1 MNGIEI
7 GKQPVR
13 MGWNPRSV
21 WTPGLLGLA
30 LAAAPALK
38 GQVSLGTV
46 VSLAQRNSAAVRMA
60 DADVA
65 KARAQLSE
73 SKDVVIP
80 SVLFS
85 TGLPVFPEVGFTGTP
100 PSIWS
105 GSVQSLIFSVP
116 QKRYIDA
123 ARLGLQAA
131 SSRLKD
137 AREQVALDA
146 STEYIEFDT
155 VNRNLAAAR
164 EQQGFADRL
173 VEIEQQRA
181 EAGVDPLSEMLQAKL
196 LAAQVKLKREQL
208 GARAATLAKQ
218 LAVLTGLPL
227 GSILP
232 DHASIP
238 EIPQVRGD
246 VEPGTLPAIESAE
259 FLARSKQRVAKGDQE
274 LNYMPQLSFGL
285 QYYRDTNLLNSVNQ
299 YFKVALPANNFSSG
313 ISIQIPLFDMGH
325 RAKAKESA
333 ADALRA
339 TIEAEDAQK
348 QNDLQITMLNGSLRE
363 LDTLAEIAELKQQI
377 AAEELK
383 TVLTELQTG
392 NGAGNAPGAPAQLT
406 PKDEQRARIQERE
419 RYEESLDAGL
429 ELAKARLGLLR
440 ALGHMQDWLSELHT
454 K

>member
-1 MNGIEI
+1 
-7 GKQPVR
+7 
-13 MGWNPRSV
+13 MGWNPRSM

-30 LAAAPALK
+30 LAVAPALK
-38 GQVSLGTV
+38 GQVSLRTV
-46 VSLAQRNSAAVRMA
+46 VELAQRNSAAVRMA

-80 SVLFS
+80 SVLVS
-85 TGLPVFPEVGFTGTP
+85 TGLPVFPEIGFTGQI

-105 GSVQSLIFSVP
+105 ARVESLVFSVP

-181 EAGVDPLSEMLQAKL
+181 EAGVDPLSDMLQAKL

-208 GARAATLAKQ
+208 EARASTLAKQ

-238 EIPQVRGD
+238 EIPQMRGD
-246 VEPGTLPAIESAE
+246 LEAQTLPAIESAE
-259 FLARSKQRVAKGDQE
+259 FLARSKQRIAKGDAE
-274 LNYMPQLSFGL
+274 TNYVPQLVFGA
-285 QYYRDTNLLNSVNQ
+285 QYYRQTNLLNSVNQ
-299 YFKVALPANNFSSG
+299 YFNPKIPLPANNFSSG
-313 ISIQIPLFDMGH
+313 VSIQIPLLDMGH

-339 TIEAEDAQK
+339 TVEVEDAQK
-348 QNDLQITMLNGSLRE
+348 QNDLQITTLNGSLRE